1 MCQEEWWTLYQ
12 DAVLETDRDQ
22 LGTRIRAA
30 QQAIAARESFGEQL
44 PADERIALSNASA
57 ALIILQQEHRR

>member
-1 MCQEEWWTLYQ
+1 MYQEEWWMLYQ

-30 QQAIAARESFGEQL
+30 QQAIAVRESFSEQL
-44 PADERIALSNASA
+44 PADERTALSNAAA
-57 ALIILQQEHRR
+57 ALIILQQEGAR

>member
-1 MCQEEWWTLYQ
+1 MYQEEWWMLYQ

-44 PADERIALSNASA
+44 PADERTALSNTA
-57 ALIILQQEHRR
+57 ADLVMLQQERSC